1 MFRKKYLL
9 RQSLNCPRHYHLQCM
24 DFKTSETSVQC
35 LISTIKVI
43 FISSFSKC
51 ICQKILC
58 IQVYLKNTVFLDDD
72 DEGDDADV
80 AADDDDTVLD
90 FFLLSLQTGA
100 LSSLLLTGYKS
111 PAYISEEKN

>member
-1 MFRKKYLL
+1 
-9 RQSLNCPRHYHLQCM
+9 M

-43 FISSFSKC
+43 FIRIFPKW
-51 ICQKILC
+51 IFPKLLC
-58 IQVYLKNTVFLDDD
+58 IQVYFKNTVFLDDN
-72 DEGDDADV
+72 DEGSEANA
-80 AADDDDTVLD
+80 AADDDVNVLD

-100 LSSLLLTGYKS
+100 LGSLLLTGYKS